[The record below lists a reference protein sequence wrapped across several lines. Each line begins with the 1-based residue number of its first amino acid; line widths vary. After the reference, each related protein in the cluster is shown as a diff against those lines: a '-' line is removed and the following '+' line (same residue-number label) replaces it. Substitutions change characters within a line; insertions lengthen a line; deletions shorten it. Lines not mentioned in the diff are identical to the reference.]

1 MIEWS
6 HSSWQK
12 HSSICTC
19 CLIQIQISIFC
30 RRCVIYLLHKTSH
43 LLLPLI
49 LEPFL
54 ANSTYSTQKRTLSRF
69 LINKGAVLSL
79 KQNWKSWVYYRTA
92 LGKHIWW
99 LEMPGAETLDYII
112 YALNTLNGISL
123 IIAASVGEDVAIG
136 WNTLFIW
143 SRVENGCTCYI
154 YGASTT

>member
-19 CLIQIQISIFC
+19 CLIQIQRSIFC

-43 LLLPLI
+43 LLLPLT

-79 KQNWKSWVYYRTA
+79 KQNWKSWVLLPWSCYFA
-92 LGKHIWW
+92 
-99 LEMPGAETLDYII
+99 
-112 YALNTLNGISL
+112 L
-123 IIAASVGEDVAIG
+123 IIRIIVLLWASISEGSKHQGQRLWIG
-136 WNTLFIW
+136 
-143 SRVENGCTCYI
+143 S
-154 YGASTT
+154 SMP